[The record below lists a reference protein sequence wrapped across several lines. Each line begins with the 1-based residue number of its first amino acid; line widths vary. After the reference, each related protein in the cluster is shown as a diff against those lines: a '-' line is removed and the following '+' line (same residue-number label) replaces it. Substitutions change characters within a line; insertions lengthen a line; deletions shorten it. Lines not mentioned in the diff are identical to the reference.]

1 MGFIGL
7 SQTDFVALL
16 LLLHVNHFKDA
27 KLPYTQFFNALLRR
41 MSSTMKQHAKPHNEE
56 MDALW
61 EQALK
66 LHKLS
71 HDDEAQKLYEKLLA
85 IQPHAHAYYNLGTIF
100 QKQEKLLKAIE
111 MYEKAIALHLNHPNV
126 YYNLGVIFKAQNR
139 FEEAAELYEKTIAL
153 SPDHANAYTNLGN
166 IRKDQNRLE
175 EAMSLYEKAIALNPN
190 NANALLNK
198 SLILLARGNLL
209 KGFALYEKRRTL
221 RAFSKPAWKGEES
234 LEGKTLLIYSEQG
247 FGDTIQFC
255 RYIER
260 VVKLGCTIIFEV
272 AKPLLPL
279 MRQLSGVS
287 CFVEKGETLP
297 PFDVHC
303 SLLSLPFAFKTTL
316 ESIPSKERYLTA
328 YSQKIADWQKLLSGI
343 KPKVGLVW
351 SGSETN
357 KGDVYRSIFL
367 ETLLASLPKSFEYIC
382 LQKEVRQSDHTALE
396 NSSIHFLGESLHDF
410 SDTAAVCSLMDL
422 VVSVDTSVAHLSAA
436 LGKKT
441 VVLLPFAPDWRW
453 LLERNDSPWY
463 PTIQL
468 LRQDTMD
475 DWQSVLHQ
483 LNQILLNFERQ

>member
-1 MGFIGL
+1 
-7 SQTDFVALL
+7 
-16 LLLHVNHFKDA
+16 
-27 KLPYTQFFNALLRR
+27 
-41 MSSTMKQHAKPHNEE
+41 MKQHAKQHNDEIE
-56 MDALW
+56 ALW

-71 HDDEAQKLYEKLLA
+71 HDEEAQKLYEKLLT

-126 YYNLGVIFKAQNR
+126 YYNLGVIFKTQNR
-139 FEEAAELYEKTIAL
+139 LQDAATLYEKVIAL

-175 EAMSLYEKAIALNPN
+175 EAIALYEKAIALNPN
-190 NANALLNK
+190 NTNAHLNK
-198 SLILLARGNLL
+198 SLILLAKGELL
-209 KGFALYEKRRTL
+209 EGFALYEKRRSV
-221 RAFSKPAWKGEES
+221 RSFSTPAWIGAES

-255 RYIER
+255 RYIEM
-260 VVKLGCTIIFEV
+260 VAKLGCTVIFEV

-279 MRQLSGVS
+279 MRQLRGVS
-287 CFVEKGETLP
+287 CFVEKGEALP
-297 PFDVHC
+297 PFDAHC
-303 SLLSLPFAFKTTL
+303 SLLSLPFAFQTTL

-328 YSQKIADWQKLLSGI
+328 DPQKVADWQKVLNGT

-357 KGDVYRSIFL
+357 KGDAYRSMPL
-367 ETLLASLPKSFEYIC
+367 ETLLPYLPEGFEYVC

-396 NSSIHFLGESLHDF
+396 NSSVHFFGEVLNDF
-410 SDTAAVCSLMDL
+410 SDTAALCSLMDF
-422 VVSVDTSVAHLSAA
+422 VVSVDTSVAHLAAA
-436 LGKKT
+436 LGKKM

-463 PTIQL
+463 PMIQL
-468 LRQDTMD
+468 LRQDAME
-475 DWQSVLHQ
+475 DWESVLQ
-483 LNQILLNFERQ
+483 KLNPILLNFEKQ

>member
-1 MGFIGL
+1 
-7 SQTDFVALL
+7 
-16 LLLHVNHFKDA
+16 
-27 KLPYTQFFNALLRR
+27 
-41 MSSTMKQHAKPHNEE
+41 MKQHAKPHNDEI
-56 MDALW
+56 DALW

-66 LHKLS
+66 FHKLS
-71 HDDEAQKLYEKLLA
+71 HDDEAQKLYEKLLT

-100 QKQEKLLKAIE
+100 QKQEKLEEAIE
-111 MYEKAIALHLNHPNV
+111 MYEKAIALQLNHANV
-126 YYNLGVIFKAQNR
+126 YYNLGVILKTQNR
-139 FEEAAELYEKTIAL
+139 FEEAATFYEKAIAL

-166 IRKDQNRLE
+166 IRKEQNRLE
-175 EAMSLYEKAIALNPN
+175 EAMALYEKAIALNPN
-190 NANALLNK
+190 NTNAHLNK
-198 SLILLARGNLL
+198 SLILLAKGDLL
-209 KGFALYEKRRTL
+209 EGFALYEKRRPV
-221 RAFSKPAWKGEES
+221 RSFSKPAWTGAES

-255 RYIER
+255 RYIEM
-260 VVKLGCTIIFEV
+260 VAKLGCTVIFEV

-279 MRQLSGVS
+279 MRQLRGVS
-287 CFVEKGETLP
+287 CFVEKGEALP
-297 PFDVHC
+297 PFDLHC
-303 SLLSLPFAFKTTL
+303 SLLSLPFAFQTTL

-328 YSQKIADWQKLLSGI
+328 DPQKVADWQKVLNGT

-367 ETLLASLPKSFEYIC
+367 ETLLASLPKGFEYIC

-396 NSSIHFLGESLHDF
+396 NSPIRFLGESLHDF

-422 VVSVDTSVAHLSAA
+422 VVSVDTSVAHLAAA

-468 LRQDTMD
+468 LRQETMD
-475 DWQSVLHQ
+475 DWERVLQ
-483 LNQILLNFERQ
+483 KLSQILLNFEKQ

>member
-1 MGFIGL
+1 
-7 SQTDFVALL
+7 
-16 LLLHVNHFKDA
+16 
-27 KLPYTQFFNALLRR
+27 
-41 MSSTMKQHAKPHNEE
+41 MKQHAKPHNDE

-61 EQALK
+61 EEALN

-71 HDDEAQKLYEKLLA
+71 HYDEAQKLYEKLLT
-85 IQPHAHAYYNLGTIF
+85 IRPHAHAYYNLGTIF
-100 QKQEKLLKAIE
+100 QKQEKLEEAIE

-139 FEEAAELYEKTIAL
+139 YEEAAELYEKTIAL

-175 EAMSLYEKAIALNPN
+175 EAMALYEKAIALNPD

-198 SLILLARGNLL
+198 SLILLARGDLL
-209 KGFALYEKRRTL
+209 EGFALYEKRRTL
-221 RAFSKPAWKGEES
+221 RAFSKPAWKGEAS

-255 RYIER
+255 RYIEM
-260 VVKLGCTIIFEV
+260 VAKLGGTVIFEV

-279 MRQLSGVS
+279 MRQLNGVS
-287 CFVEKGETLP
+287 CFLEKGEALP

-303 SLLSLPFAFKTTL
+303 SLLSLPFAFQTTI
-316 ESIPSKERYLTA
+316 ESIPSKENYLTA
-328 YSQKIADWQKLLSGI
+328 DPQKVADWQKRLGGA
-343 KPKVGLVW
+343 KPKIGLAW

-357 KGDVYRSIFL
+357 KGDVYRSMPL
-367 ETLLASLPKSFEYIC
+367 ETLLPYLPESFEYVC
-382 LQKEVRQSDHTALE
+382 LQKEVRQSDRTALE
-396 NSSIHFLGESLHDF
+396 NSPIRFLGESLHDF

-422 VVSVDTSVAHLSAA
+422 VVSVDTSIAHLSAA

-441 VVLLPFAPDWRW
+441 VVLLPFASDWRW

-468 LRQDTMD
+468 LRQEAMD
-475 DWQSVLHQ
+475 DWESVLQ
-483 LNQILLNFERQ
+483 KLNPILLNFERQ